1 MVWRILYGGQR
12 DKWRLNVIYPE
23 LAKQHGHRGEH
34 ILMSQTFIFSPSNS
48 TAFTFNPTLD
58 GVIYTATITW
68 NVAGERWYITITDSS
83 GNVIL
88 NMPVISSDASYPIS
102 MTLGFFNTPLTFN
115 SALSTFTVG

>member
-1 MVWRILYGGQR
+1 
-12 DKWRLNVIYPE
+12 
-23 LAKQHGHRGEH
+23 
-34 ILMSQTFIFSPSNS
+34 MSQSFIFAPSNS
-48 TAFTFNPTLD
+48 AAFTFNPTLD

-68 NVAGERWYITITDSS
+68 NIAGQRWYITITDSS

-88 NMPVISSDASYPIS
+88 NMPVISSDANYPIS